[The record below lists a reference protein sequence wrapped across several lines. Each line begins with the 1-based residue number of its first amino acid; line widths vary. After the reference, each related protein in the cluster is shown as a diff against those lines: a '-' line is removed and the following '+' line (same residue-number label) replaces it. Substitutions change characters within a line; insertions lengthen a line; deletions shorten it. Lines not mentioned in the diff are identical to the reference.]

1 MITIKSPATS
11 ANLGPGF
18 DTFGIALK
26 LYNEFE
32 VDLCKNLK
40 FKNVDYKYANK
51 NNLFVVGF
59 DRVAK
64 ILHKKISCYVK
75 YKKIN
80 IPFCRGL
87 GSSASLIVSGAVS
100 ANYLLGN
107 KLDKNE
113 LLKICSSIEGHPD
126 NVASCIFGG
135 FNYSL
140 VDNNIL
146 LNNSIKISKK
156 IYISIII
163 PNFFVSTKKARAVLS
178 KQIPISDSV
187 YNISHSIFMIDALK
201 YGNHNLLNISC
212 NDKIH
217 IDKRKKLIPDFDYI
231 KNLCIKKGATAF
243 TISGS
248 GSSLIVFSKIPNF
261 SKQINLND
269 EYKILDLDVDY
280 QGTRVII

>member
-201 YGNHNLLNISC
+201 YGDHNLLNISC

-217 IDKRKKLIPDFDYI
+217 IDKRKKLIPNFDYI

-261 SKQINLND
+261 SKQIKLND